1 MKQASQACGRPP
13 RQDMEF
19 QRIGKLQL
27 WTFKMTDRAKEMGQ
41 KDRQK
46 EATKLYQER
55 TEEASINTDTREG
68 SEGAVNHSVK

>member
-1 MKQASQACGRPP
+1 MKQAPPHHHHHQASGRPP
-13 RQDMEF
+13 EF
-19 QRIGKLQL
+19 RRMGKQQL
-27 WTFKMTDRAKEMGQ
+27 WTFKTTDRAEEMG
-41 KDRQK
+41 QK